1 MATSMSPLLEP
12 LILATAFVILGIFA
26 KLAARRDNDP
36 ALKIND
42 LAVSTSVSLMT
53 LSKIFADLFAAG
65 SPSHE
70 LLLAA
75 AVGSPTFLFFV
86 LWERYF
92 SWHEPP
98 HTPPRKK
105 FWWGIV
111 IPNIMA
117 MSVLFL
123 YYWLR
128 SRGQSP

>member
-1 MATSMSPLLEP
+1 MSPLLEP

-36 ALKIND
+36 ALKI
-42 LAVSTSVSLMT
+42 
-53 LSKIFADLFAAG
+53 KAAG